1 MPIRKPIALTYENA
15 WGGQDVSEPETP
27 VGEPR
32 NFVGR
37 GIARDPRMLVGQ
49 PAAQLED
56 PEFPIGVRGAKPAAF
71 GAIHRHWQPR
81 ISFAGTYD
89 KTWEETR
96 MPLLPADF
104 DSRFHVCVPED
115 QWSSSPL
122 RSDEPIEVLGVTPE
136 GLFSCQLPRIAPGF
150 SSVIS
155 GQRKDYRTHLDT
167 ILVDVMARRVELTW
181 RAAIPLPKKLEMVQR
196 ISVVEKE
203 VISGSACARSTQM
216 GGEG

>member
-1 MPIRKPIALTYENA
+1 M
-15 WGGQDVSEPETP
+15 
-27 VGEPR
+27 
-32 NFVGR
+32 GR
-37 GIARDPRMLVGQ
+37 AGRLGAGDARRGTAQLRGARDRARSPDARWATRGTTRGSRVS
-49 PAAQLED
+49 D
-56 PEFPIGVRGAKPAAF
+56 RGARRQTCRLWGDSSALAATDLLC
-71 GAIHRHWQPR
+71 RHLR
-81 ISFAGTYD
+81 S

-104 DSRFHVCVPED
+104 DQRFHVCVPED

-203 VISGSACARSTQM
+203 VHLGSACARSTQM